1 MNTERIVPL
10 ALAALLAAGAVG
22 GVARAE
28 DRDRNEDRRDAAA
41 LAGMKVTLQQAIATA
56 EQQAGGRA
64 VGADV
69 SREQGATRIAV
80 EIAGP
85 QGVKTVLVD
94 AQTGQVTAAH
104 DGGRDGEDD

>member
-41 LAGMKVTLQQAIATA
+41 LAGIKVTLQQAIATA

>member
-104 DGGRDGEDD
+104 NGGRDGEDD

>member
-41 LAGMKVTLQQAIATA
+41 LAGM
-56 EQQAGGRA
+56 
-64 VGADV
+64 
-69 SREQGATRIAV
+69 
-80 EIAGP
+80 
-85 QGVKTVLVD
+85 
-94 AQTGQVTAAH
+94 
-104 DGGRDGEDD
+104 